1 MLDNVKPE
9 QNSTN
14 GMKEKLSLPAAVAS
28 KVAAMEADG
37 ELMLQRDLDDHD
49 RLLVENMEVEL
60 KRLQG

>member
-28 KVAAMEADG
+28 KVAAMEAD
-37 ELMLQRDLDDHD
+37 
-49 RLLVENMEVEL
+49 
-60 KRLQG
+60 